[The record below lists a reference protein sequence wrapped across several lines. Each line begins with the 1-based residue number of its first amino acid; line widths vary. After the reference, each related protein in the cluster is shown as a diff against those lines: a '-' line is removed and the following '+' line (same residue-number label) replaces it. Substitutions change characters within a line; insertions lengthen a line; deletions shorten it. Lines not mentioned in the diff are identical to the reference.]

1 MCLLLIFALLYKV
14 LAGRSREE
22 EEVVQSEL
30 LRLDDPVVQAN
41 NPFWMDRAHARV
53 FAVLRL
59 RVKRVPRALEYCCSV
74 LGGIFSEFYPL
85 SPVPSSLE
93 RLCRVFS
100 QPAELCRV
108 VNHQIH
114 AGARAFA
121 FVHSHWPGVDIV
133 LAAQGPP
140 GGRDQPMD
148 DHYAV
153 ADKPA
158 SQVVKWVCAENDH
171 LLGALCKVK
180 SEPGD

>member
-1 MCLLLIFALLYKV
+1 MPIFALPCEV
-14 LAGRSREE
+14 LAGRSRDEE
-22 EEVVQSEL
+22 EAVQSEL

-41 NPFWMDRAHARV
+41 NLFWMDRVCARV
-53 FAVLRL
+53 FVVLRL
-59 RVKRVPRALEYCCSV
+59 RVEGVPRALEYCCRV

-85 SPVPSSLE
+85 NPVPSSLE

-100 QPAELCRV
+100 QPAELRRV

-114 AGARAFA
+114 AGARCAFP
-121 FVHSHWPGVDIV
+121 FDHSHWPGVDIA
-133 LAAQGPP
+133 LAAGGPP
-140 GGRDQPMD
+140 GGRGQPMD
-148 DHYAV
+148 DHYTV

-158 SQVVKWVCAENDH
+158 SQVVKWVCAENDR